1 MNILLVPGL
10 MTTKSLWDDVIT
22 DLENIGPI
30 THADLSDGTS
40 ISDMAQRVIAHA
52 PEAFALIGFS
62 MGGYVAREIAR
73 IAPDRVEALV
83 LIATSARADTS
94 EQIIRKASASEQLR
108 VSRFAG
114 LSRAT
119 ILQSLHPGNANNVA
133 MVERVRQ
140 MSRDLGKD
148 VFMRQVAQDRES
160 DLDRL
165 GEIGCPT
172 LIVAAAEDNLRSL
185 SEAEE
190 LAVGI
195 PDAELVVV
203 QGTGHMLPIE
213 APKAFAEL
221 VVPWLSKIPPGWP
234 S

>member
-1 MNILLVPGL
+1 

-83 LIATSARADTS
+83 LIATSARADTHA
-94 EQIIRKASASEQLR
+94 QVIRKARASER
-108 VSRFAG
+108 TRDNSFAG
-114 LSRAT
+114 LSRST
-119 ILQSLHPGNANNVA
+119 ILQSLHPRNANNVA

-140 MSRDLGKD
+140 MSLDLGKD
-148 VFMRQVAQDRES
+148 VFIRQMAQERES

-165 GEIGCPT
+165 REIGCPT
-172 LIVAAAEDNLRSL
+172 LVVAAAEDTLRSL

>member
-1 MNILLVPGL
+1 

-83 LIATSARADTS
+83 LIATSARADTHA
-94 EQIIRKASASEQLR
+94 QVIRKARASER
-108 VSRFAG
+108 TRDNSFAG
-114 LSRAT
+114 LSRST
-119 ILQSLHPGNANNVA
+119 ILQSLHPRNANNVA

-140 MSRDLGKD
+140 MSLDLGKD
-148 VFMRQVAQDRES
+148 VFIRHMAQERES

-165 GEIGCPT
+165 REIGCPT
-172 LIVAAAEDNLRSL
+172 LVVAAAEDTLRSL

-221 VVPWLSKIPPGWP
+221 VVPWLSKISPRLA
-234 S
+234 